1 MEFPGGSDAKESTCN
16 AEDLG
21 SIPGL
26 GRSPGGGNGNLL
38 QYSCL
43 ENPHGQKS
51 LAGYSWWARKESDMT
66 KRLSTAVPIWLH
78 QPLAMEIWANC
89 FPFLGLSFITCK
101 MGIWL
106 SKALSEL
113 AYAGCNRSHVHIT
126 KWRSWGRRAECEC
139 TSDSCSGD
147 PSLPHLGLGAW
158 TPSMAGSLELSDSLL
173 WIQFLMEADH
183 RGLLLPPPPIFF
195 KNYTQLTSPAHSQT
209 IWCWGSELC
218 LWKRTNCAW
227 GTKGGS

>member
-66 KRLSTAVPIWLH
+66 KWLSTAVPIWLH
-78 QPLAMEIWANC
+78 QPLAVEIWANC
-89 FPFLGLSFITCK
+89 FPFLCLSFITCK

-113 AYAGCNRSHVHIT
+113 AYAGCDRSHVHIT

-139 TSDSCSGD
+139 TSDASSGD

-158 TPSMAGSLELSDSLL
+158 KLIKDPTAGSLELSFTSLNPSFNGG
-173 WIQFLMEADH
+173 WSQ
-183 RGLLLPPPPIFF
+183 GLTVAPPPNFF
-195 KNYTQLTSPAHSQT
+195 
-209 IWCWGSELC
+209 
-218 LWKRTNCAW
+218 
-227 GTKGGS
+227 